1 MPHSLRVRLKN
12 LQRKGELTEKDIDRI
27 FKALEQEP
35 TEKITNDVWKDFKK
49 RKAMML
55 EPCDDDYQTDMDEA
69 WKQAKREPCDDAISR
84 NDMLDAVGHG
94 TTYTSLEVQKIINVL
109 PSVNPVP
116 CDDVV
121 SRQAVLDEVNKKFNE
136 INIILENL
144 PSVRPQEQTGHWIKK
159 EDDTCWWYVCSEC
172 GQEPLKNRW
181 NDDDVLST
189 FCPNC
194 GAKMVEPQESEG

>member
-55 EPCDDDYQTDMDEA
+55 EPCEDAVSRQAVLDCFNNKVTLPYDMDTGLLRA
-69 WKQAKREPCDDAISR
+69 YLQTVVDAISKLPSVRPQPCDDAI
-84 NDMLDAVGHG
+84 
-94 TTYTSLEVQKIINVL
+94 
-109 PSVNPVP
+109 
-116 CDDVV
+116 

-144 PSVRPQEQTGHWIKK
+144 PSVRPQEQTGHWITMPIGFKCSK
-159 EDDTCWWYVCSEC
+159 CNELEDRTT
-172 GQEPLKNRW
+172 KH
-181 NDDDVLST
+181 
-189 FCPNC
+189 CPNC
-194 GAKMVEPQESEG
+194 GARMVEPQEGAIRNDKS